1 MNNVCKGGV
10 PMRRSAIVLCALVAL
25 QLSAAPAKPKK
36 TTAKKTV
43 AATAAATTAFTPADG
58 VPITHGNDEKRNGPD
73 GIYPDVTHN
82 PGAIDPAITQEN
94 IAKNICNKDFKTG
107 TVRPPSSYTT
117 RVKKQQMADIYG
129 DTVPQSAASLGG
141 ADYDEDKCVLHSNN
155 ARCYEEDHII
165 SLQNGGAPSD
175 PRNLFPEAYNTFVKK
190 DHVGAREKDKVEN
203 YVHNGICLAVPN
215 AKFSSGP
222 KPSKRLTLEEG
233 QRILAIDWYACYQS
247 LADGKNCEPPD

>member
-36 TTAKKTV
+36 TTAKKT
-43 AATAAATTAFTPADG
+43 AATTAVATTTFTPADG
-58 VPITHGNDEKRNGPD
+58 VPIAHGNDEKRNGPD

-117 RVKKQQMADIYG
+117 KVKKQQMADIYG

-247 LADGKNCEPPD
+247 LADGKNCEPPE